1 MLNLSFMFSGKPA
14 PVVGG
19 RKVLGYAMS
28 GSRCAARK
36 VVSDDA
42 IKANPAHA
50 QKALNEQAV
59 LSAMKTEMAY
69 SIGQLVNMSG
79 VSKTSCRDAVARL
92 IEDEA
97 IKRIPGLHCSFYMLA

>member
-1 MLNLSFMFSGKPA
+1 MQ
-14 PVVGG
+14 
-19 RKVLGYAMS
+19 GYAMS

-42 IKANPAHA
+42 IKANPAHSQNA
-50 QKALNEQAV
+50 INEQAV
-59 LSAMKTEMAY
+59 LSSMKPECAY
-69 SIGQLVNMSG
+69 SMSQIIAASG
-79 VSKTSCRDAVARL
+79 VSKTSCRAAVARL

>member
-1 MLNLSFMFSGKPA
+1 
-14 PVVGG
+14 
-19 RKVLGYAMS
+19 MS

-59 LSAMKTEMAY
+59 LSVMKPECAY
-69 SIGQLVNMSG
+69 SMPQIIKASG
-79 VSKTSCRDAVARL
+79 MSKTSCRAAVARL